1 MENCENLHFFKEGL
15 QMRKHNFTAG
25 PAALPLPVLEQIKA
39 DLPNWNALGASVM
52 EISHRS
58 SDFAKILNQAESNLR
73 ELLGVPDDYA
83 VLFLQGGALLQFSVV
98 PMNLA
103 CDRSADFIITGA
115 WSQKAF
121 AAAQKINPTMRIAA
135 TTESSGFTT
144 LPTAKEIQLNPNA
157 AYLHLCT
164 NETIHGVEI
173 APEQLAAV
181 PMPVVADMSSHI
193 LSRPCEVNKFGVIYA
208 GAQKNI
214 GPSGLTLVIIRRDLL
229 GLAPL
234 NTPNLLDYAQLTE
247 NHSMLNTP
255 PTFAIY
261 VANLVF
267 EWLKNLGGVKA
278 IDKINAQKAEKL
290 YRTID
295 ESGGFYINKV
305 EKSCRSR
312 MNVPFLLKDER
323 LNDAFLKESLNAD
336 CLGLKGHQSVGGFR
350 ASLYNAVSFE
360 SVSVLCEFMQDFAK
374 RKA

>member
-1 MENCENLHFFKEGL
+1 
-15 QMRKHNFTAG
+15 MRKHNFAAG
-25 PAALPLPVLEQIKA
+25 PAALPLPVLEKIKQ
-39 DLPNWNALGASVM
+39 DLPEYKHVGASVM

-58 SDFAKILNQAESNLR
+58 AIFAEVMEQTQANLR

-103 CDRSADFIITGA
+103 PDRTADYIITGS

-121 AAAQKINPTMRIAA
+121 DAAQKINPTMHVAA
-135 TTESSGFTT
+135 TTEKTGFTT
-144 LPTAKEIQLNPNA
+144 LPSAKDIKLNPNA

-173 APEQLAAV
+173 APERIAAV
-181 PMPVVADMSSHI
+181 PMPIVADMSSHI
-193 LSRPCEVNKFGVIYA
+193 LSRTVDVSKFGLIYA

-214 GPSGLTLVIIRRDLL
+214 GPSGLTIVIIRGDLL

-234 NTPNLLDYAQLTE
+234 TTPNILDYAQLFE
-247 NHSMLNTP
+247 NRSMINTP

-261 VANLVF
+261 AAGLVF
-267 EWLKNLGGVKA
+267 EWLKNSGGVAA
-278 IDKINAQKAEKL
+278 IEKINIQKAEKL

-295 ESGGFYINKV
+295 GSDGFYINSV

-312 MNVPFLLKDER
+312 MNVPFFLKDER
-323 LNDAFLKESLNAD
+323 LNAKFLEESIKAD

-350 ASLYNAVSFE
+350 ASLYNAVSVE
-360 SVSVLCEFMQDFAK
+360 SVSVLCDFMQDFAQK
-374 RKA
+374 NG

>member
-1 MENCENLHFFKEGL
+1 
-15 QMRKHNFTAG
+15 MRKHNFTAG

-39 DLPNWNALGASVM
+39 DLPEWNGAGASVM

-58 SDFAKILNQAESNLR
+58 PAFAEVLDKAESNFR
-73 ELLGVPDDYA
+73 DLLGVPDDYA

-103 CDRSADFIITGA
+103 SDRSADFVITGA

-121 AAAQKINPTMRIAA
+121 AAAQKINPEMRVAA
-135 TTESSGFTT
+135 TTESTGFTT
-144 LPTAKEIQLNPNA
+144 LPSAEEIKLNPNA

-173 APEQLAAV
+173 APERMASV
-181 PMPVVADMSSHI
+181 PMPIVADMSSHI
-193 LSRPCEVNKFGVIYA
+193 LSRPFDVSKFGVIYA

-214 GPSGLTLVIIRRDLL
+214 GPVGLTLLVIRRDLM

-234 NTPNLLDYAQLTE
+234 TTPNLLDYAQLFE
-247 NHSMLNTP
+247 NRSMINTP

-261 VANLVF
+261 ASNLVF
-267 EWLKNLGGVKA
+267 EWLKSQGGVAA
-278 IDKINAQKAEKL
+278 IDKINDEKAEKL

-295 ESGGFYINKV
+295 ESEGFYVNKV

-312 MNVPFLLKDER
+312 MNVPFLLKDEK
-323 LNDAFLKESLNAD
+323 LNDAFLKESLAAD

-350 ASLYNAVSFE
+350 ASLYNAVTLE
-360 SVSVLCEFMQDFAK
+360 SVAVLCEFMQDFAK
-374 RKA
+374 RNG

>member
-1 MENCENLHFFKEGL
+1 
-15 QMRKHNFTAG
+15 MRKHNFTAG